1 MPKHSE
7 RALEQIER
15 LKSKNEAVQIEAI
28 AELVEIGKPAVEPLL
43 DAMEARAF
51 HVRKCT
57 AEALGRIGDARAV
70 ESLII
75 ALSDKSKNVQ
85 S

>member
-43 DAMEARAF
+43 D
-51 HVRKCT
+51 
-57 AEALGRIGDARAV
+57 L
-70 ESLII
+70 SLIHI
-75 ALSDKSKNVQ
+75 
-85 S
+85 